1 MEGAS
6 IYLMSVRKIN
16 DLSGV
21 AWAPYRG
28 VVEGAFFD
36 CTAFRSECAGWAVE
50 GCGSTAYIKS
60 EAALDQFAKEK

>member
-36 CTAFRSECAGWAVE
+36 CTAFRSEYSGKQNGQHVATRWPIGL
-50 GCGSTAYIKS
+50 K
-60 EAALDQFAKEK
+60 